1 MSHYTLQA
9 LRILVVDDD
18 ADSRDFMTVALEGE
32 GADVKAV
39 GSVAEALTT
48 IEAWHPDVLVSDIRM
63 PDEDGYQLMRQVR
76 EQSVSSS
83 TDRSTVPIGIALT
96 AFARD
101 EDREEAL
108 AAGYQAHLPKPV
120 DLLELYRT
128 IAQLTGRP
136 ASEL

>member
-1 MSHYTLQA
+1 MSNYTLQT

-32 GADVKAV
+32 GAEVKAV
-39 GSVAEALTT
+39 GSVAEALAT
-48 IEAWHPDVLVSDIRM
+48 IEDWQPDVLVSDIRM
-63 PDEDGYQLMRQVR
+63 PDEDGYHLMRQLR
-76 EQSVSSS
+76 EQSMS
-83 TDRSTVPIGIALT
+83 RSTGSSVVPIGIALT

-108 AAGYQAHLPKPV
+108 SAGYQAHLPKPV

-136 ASEL
+136 TSEL

>member
-1 MSHYTLQA
+1 MSNYTLQA

-32 GADVKAV
+32 GAEVKAV

-48 IEAWHPDVLVSDIRM
+48 IEDWRPDVLVSDIRM
-63 PDEDGYQLMRQVR
+63 PDEDGYHLMRQVR
-76 EQSVSSS
+76 KQSVSNPA
-83 TDRSTVPIGIALT
+83 DRLPIGIALT

-108 AAGYQAHLPKPV
+108 SAGYQAHLPKPV
-120 DLLELYRT
+120 DLAELYRT

-136 ASEL
+136 VTDM